1 MPREAKLFA
10 ASAGS
15 AIRGAID
22 LHAKCPHGFGA
33 QGALRRRRVRQK
45 NFFSLIGLGIAS
57 ESGGASIGVIMP
69 TQSLVSTGKL
79 GLPACVLRSIGS
91 LVSGSGFS

>member
-15 AIRGAID
+15 AVHSAID

-33 QGALRRRRVRQK
+33 QGALRRQRVRQK
-45 NFFSLIGLGIAS
+45 NFFLL
-57 ESGGASIGVIMP
+57 
-69 TQSLVSTGKL
+69 
-79 GLPACVLRSIGS
+79 
-91 LVSGSGFS
+91 

>member
-15 AIRGAID
+15 AVRGAID

-33 QGALRRRRVRQK
+33 HGALRRQRVCQK
-45 NFFSLIGLGIAS
+45 NFFLL
-57 ESGGASIGVIMP
+57 
-69 TQSLVSTGKL
+69 
-79 GLPACVLRSIGS
+79 
-91 LVSGSGFS
+91 